1 MAIRERPERGYRI
14 EDFAGDVVALLDE
27 LEIERATVVG
37 HSMGSIV
44 ARRVAELHPER
55 VAGLVLIGAV
65 ETPMAG
71 VSELQSAVESLEDP
85 VPEEFVREFQAS
97 TIHEPVPEAFFEQ
110 VITESM
116 KLPARVWRAVLEG
129 LLAAD
134 DAAEL
139 GQISAPT
146 LLLWGEHD
154 AYFLRDQQERL
165 AAAIPG
171 ARLQVYADTGHSPQ
185 WERPEDVARDIQ
197 AFVSSPRPASSR

>member
-1 MAIRERPERGYRI
+1 M
-14 EDFAGDVVALLDE
+14 LDE

-55 VAGLVLIGAV
+55 VASLVLIGAV
-65 ETPMAG
+65 ETPMGEG
-71 VSELQSAVESLEDP
+71 VSELQAAVESLEDP

-129 LLAAD
+129 LLAARRC
-134 DAAEL
+134 
-139 GQISAPT
+139 G
-146 LLLWGEHD
+146 
-154 AYFLRDQQERL
+154 
-165 AAAIPG
+165 
-171 ARLQVYADTGHSPQ
+171 
-185 WERPEDVARDIQ
+185 
-197 AFVSSPRPASSR
+197 